1 MINFLDKSRQFL
13 WAFVEL
19 AFLAV
24 LSIVLLYLL
33 AGENSGS
40 YVQSVVDNI
49 MKFASGI
56 PTPSLIGLAIVGL
69 LIYIVAQRFR

>member
-1 MINFLDKSRQFL
+1 MIDFFDKSRRFL

-33 AGENSGS
+33 AGQNSGS
-40 YVQSVVDNI
+40 YVQSVVDNV

-69 LIYIVAQRFR
+69 LIYIMAQRVR